1 MPKTLVRPPERK
13 LPLSEMT
20 SAGLKSYHRALLG
33 YLRHCAKHAPWYE
46 EQRACLAEVMAEER
60 ERRLADSASGST
72 FTVARIH
79 LLPH

>member
-1 MPKTLVRPPERK
+1 MPKTLVPPPERR

-20 SAGLKSYHRALLG
+20 SVGLKSYRRALLG

-46 EQRACLAEVMAEER
+46 EQRACLAAVMAEER

-72 FTVARIH
+72 FMVARIH
-79 LLPH
+79 LLPP